1 MSYFPKRKLVVFKRS
16 CKVGNVN
23 FILFDLLPLLLICN
37 CVIYNLKVPDDDP
50 NKGSKHVG
58 LVHCDC
64 IV

>member
-1 MSYFPKRKLVVFKRS
+1 VLVPGSTVYWKLPVYMWKAKTV
-16 CKVGNVN
+16 
-23 FILFDLLPLLLICN
+23 ICN

-50 NKGSKHVG
+50 NKGSKHAG